1 MIDITESLTKED
13 AKTSVFIFLLKE
25 KESEG
30 IILKLPWYK

>member
-25 KESEG
+25 KDFRRDYIE
-30 IILKLPWYK
+30 IAWV